1 MQRFCRGIHACE
13 IPVLDLDTDPNAR
26 KVITEACR
34 EAIES
39 DGSDAVVL
47 GCAGMADMCGEI
59 SAELGVP
66 VVDGVS
72 AATLTVQ
79 SLVRMGLRTSKRGE
93 YATPPVK
100 RYSSRASPAG

>member
-13 IPVLDLDTDPNAR
+13 IPVLDLDTDPDAR
-26 KVITEACR
+26 KIITQACR
-34 EAIES
+34 NAVES

-47 GCAGMADMCGEI
+47 GCAGMADMCSEI

-72 AATLTVQ
+72 AATLIVR
-79 SLVRMGLRTSKRGE
+79 SLVTMGLRTSARGE
-93 YATPPVK
+93 YAPPPPK
-100 RYSSRASPAG
+100 AYKAG